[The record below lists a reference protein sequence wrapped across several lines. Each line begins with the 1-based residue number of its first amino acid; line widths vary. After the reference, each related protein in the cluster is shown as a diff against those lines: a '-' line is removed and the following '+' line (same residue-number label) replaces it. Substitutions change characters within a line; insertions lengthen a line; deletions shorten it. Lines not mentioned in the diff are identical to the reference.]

1 MTDITNVSTSMSY
14 DDRPFASGVITTQT
28 SGSLCLEMEGPPSKE
43 STESE
48 IISNGLDP
56 PMDTTQSTENSLE
69 SEIKTR
75 TAIKISP
82 LKIAYEKPKLCSFM
96 HFKTLTHIIAL
107 CLIPL
112 ILVDTVFIFQYT
124 RFHDDFFR
132 EPKHLREFAG
142 PANLMALAFSFC
154 HVALFY
160 WRRESN
166 LRSANATFWV
176 TMLTTGSLTVSGF
189 LLWTAR
195 PHYLPRQQLI
205 VPFQY
210 ISFFGSIIAWSIA
223 GVAVFYEWQ
232 ASKYAVVY

>member
-82 LKIAYEKPKLCSFM
+82 LKIAYE
-96 HFKTLTHIIAL
+96 
-107 CLIPL
+107 
-112 ILVDTVFIFQYT
+112 
-124 RFHDDFFR
+124 
-132 EPKHLREFAG
+132 
-142 PANLMALAFSFC
+142 
-154 HVALFY
+154 
-160 WRRESN
+160 
-166 LRSANATFWV
+166 
-176 TMLTTGSLTVSGF
+176 MLTTGSLTVSGF